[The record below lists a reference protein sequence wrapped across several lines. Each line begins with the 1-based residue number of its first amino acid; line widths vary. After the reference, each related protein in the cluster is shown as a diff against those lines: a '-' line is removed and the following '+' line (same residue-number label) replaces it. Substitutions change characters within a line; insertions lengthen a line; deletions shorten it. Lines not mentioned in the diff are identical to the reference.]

1 MLKFKLLT
9 LLGAMLICSSAY
21 AIDTS
26 TKDQEAM
33 DKPLAAEEGFGDK
46 KAKYQ
51 KIVDDYKKYLTT
63 VKKEVRDEIVG
74 FRKEIARLNGEKRKV
89 YKSLSQEAQHY
100 LAKERELKKK
110 LPKDERDAL
119 LQDKDEE

>member
-9 LLGAMLICSSAY
+9 LLGTIVLCSSSY
-21 AIDTS
+21 AIDS
-26 TKDQEAM
+26 SSQAKHAM
-33 DKPLAAEEGFGDK
+33 DKPLATEEGFGDK

-51 KIVDDYKKYLTT
+51 KIVDDYKKYLAT
-63 VKKEVRDEIVG
+63 VKKEVREEIVT

-89 YKSLSQEAQHY
+89 YKALSQEAQHY

-110 LPKDERDAL
+110 LPKDEREVL